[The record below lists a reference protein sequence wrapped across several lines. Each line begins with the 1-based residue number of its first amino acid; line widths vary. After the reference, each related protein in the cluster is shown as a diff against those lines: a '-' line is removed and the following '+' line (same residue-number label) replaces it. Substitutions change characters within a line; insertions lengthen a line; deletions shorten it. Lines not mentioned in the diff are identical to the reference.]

1 MRAKFTTVN
10 GVRTRYHT
18 AGSGYPLVL
27 VHGVGISSESWLRNI
42 DELGQDFWVIA
53 PDCLGQ
59 GFTESGHYTSGPPQ
73 PPTVDHLIALLD
85 QLGVDKFA
93 IGGSSFGAMISILT
107 YFKLPQRVEKLIL
120 VSSGSSTL
128 AEAEL
133 EKTLKESYANG
144 AKAYHNPTYDVCLKR
159 LQNVFYNPDDVP
171 REVILMQLTTYRL
184 PGVLEAYETRMKGLM
199 DFDAVR
205 PYRTAERLHEIKV
218 PTLLMW
224 GLNDP
229 RVIFARAEEAA
240 RKIERSTLVSFD
252 KCKHFP
258 HMEHP
263 ARFNRVVRKFLK
275 GESLAD
281 EARRAAE

>member
-1 MRAKFTTVN
+1 MRAHFTTVN
-10 GVRTRYHT
+10 GIRTRYHT
-18 AGSGYPLVL
+18 EGSGYPLVL
-27 VHGVGISSESWLRNI
+27 IHGVGISSESWLRNV
-42 DELGQDFWVIA
+42 DELGKDFWVIA

-59 GFTESGHYTSGPPQ
+59 GFTEPGDYKSGPPQ
-73 PPTVDHLIALLD
+73 PPTIKHLIGLLD

-93 IGGSSFGAMISILT
+93 IAGSSFGAMISILT
-107 YFKLPQRVEKLIL
+107 CFQLPKRVEKLIL

-128 AEAEL
+128 PEVEL
-133 EKTLKESYANG
+133 EKSLRESYANG
-144 AKAYHNPTYDVCLKR
+144 AKAYNNPTFEVCLKR

-171 REVILMQLTTYRL
+171 REVILMQLTSYRL

-229 RVIFARAEEAA
+229 RVIFARAQEAA
-240 RKIERSTLVSFD
+240 AKIERATLVAFD

-263 ARFNRVVRKFLK
+263 ARFNRIVRKFLK
-275 GESLAD
+275 GESMED
-281 EARRAAE
+281 ETRRDAE